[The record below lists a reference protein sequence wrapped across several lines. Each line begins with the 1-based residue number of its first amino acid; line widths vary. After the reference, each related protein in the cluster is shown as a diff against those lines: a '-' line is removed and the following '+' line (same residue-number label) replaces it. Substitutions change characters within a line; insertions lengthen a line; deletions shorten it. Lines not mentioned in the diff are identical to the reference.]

1 MANGAFRELAFCSG
15 SAFRG
20 VGGSGGV
27 GVGDGAGVG
36 DLTVTVIVR
45 FLLCFLDENR
55 FWNTEGGGG
64 DGGDDGGSWKVSG
77 ASVW

>member
-1 MANGAFRELAFCSG
+1 MGNGAFRELAFFSG

-20 VGGSGGV
+20 VGGSGG
-27 GVGDGAGVG
+27 GGDGAGVG

-45 FLLCFLDENR
+45 FLLCFLDENK

-64 DGGDDGGSWKVSG
+64 DGGDDDGSWKLSG